1 MRQPTFNKKWVSE
14 KLLNRVKDG
23 IFFLL
28 IKSLIFFLIN
38 KILKNWKMKSIDK
51 VKEKIESRHKRL
63 F

>member
-51 VKEKIESRHKRL
+51 VKEKIESRHERL